1 MKGRLERLVTEGIKP
16 ALRPGEELETAA
28 YSFASPI
35 PYWLVFVFEGALV
48 WLIMTPYFVG
58 LTPERLVF
66 MRVSRLTTKR
76 SSFAFDVPRE
86 QATVKRFRK
95 GILWSRLTLQT
106 PERKLRLR
114 FAWNLRNEAEQLAN
128 ALRDESAPS
137 GIVGT

>member
-1 MKGRLERLVTEGIKP
+1 
-16 ALRPGEELETAA
+16 
-28 YSFASPI
+28 
-35 PYWLVFVFEGALV
+35 VFQGALV
-48 WLIMTPYFVG
+48 WLLMTPYFVG

-128 ALRDESAPS
+128 ALRDGSARS
-137 GIVGT
+137 GIVGA